1 MVHELA
7 AFASLRSL
15 LGMLNP
21 GLTLKPTELVALG
34 VEPRDLRS
42 ARSLGDPSACS
53 SLRSTARAGT
63 QVLSRV
69 GAQ

>member
-1 MVHELA
+1 
-7 AFASLRSL
+7 
-15 LGMLNP
+15 MLNP

-34 VEPRDLRS
+34 VGPRDLCS
-42 ARSLGDPSACS
+42 ASSLGDPSACS